1 MHTVFSDIL
10 FALNISIATAIDQ
23 HPRPRFLCP
32 KRPIACQCGDVP
44 INEHTLGAVNAA
56 LFPRVTS
63 LWEAETG
70 LENNMTCNGTRYAAP
85 FQGIIF

>member
-1 MHTVFSDIL
+1 MI
-10 FALNISIATAIDQ
+10 NIYVLYYLS
-23 HPRPRFLCP
+23 
-32 KRPIACQCGDVP
+32 KRPIVLQCGDVP

-70 LENNMTCNGTRYAAP
+70 LGK
-85 FQGIIF
+85 